1 MTRTM
6 KAPRNISRTVPPGW
20 NPPNGIDQKRMRRL
34 RKSSDQTGVPIP
46 DLISEGIDL
55 MIAADKARQELPSKI
70 VKFPRLR

>member
-6 KAPRNISRTVPPGW
+6 KAPRNIEPFLLDGIPL
-20 NPPNGIDQKRMRRL
+20 NGIDQKRMRRL

-55 MIAADKARQELPSKI
+55 MIAADKARRELPSKI
-70 VKFPRLR
+70 VKFPRSR

>member
-6 KAPRNISRTVPPGW
+6 KAPQNVEPFLLDGIPL
-20 NPPNGIDQKRMRRL
+20 NGIDQKRMRRL

-55 MIAADKARQELPSKI
+55 MIAADKARRELPSKI
-70 VKFPRLR
+70 VKFPRSS